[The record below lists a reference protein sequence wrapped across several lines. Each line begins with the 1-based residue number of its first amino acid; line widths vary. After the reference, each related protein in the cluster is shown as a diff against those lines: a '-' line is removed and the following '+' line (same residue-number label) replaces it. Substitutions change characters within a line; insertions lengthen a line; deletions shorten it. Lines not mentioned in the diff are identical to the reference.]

1 MCCDISYTCE
11 TVFVAL
17 RYEDTSR
24 HIIIMKG
31 SNWEQPVE
39 KAISPL
45 SVLLSLLCCCEAR
58 AWSSQSSSWERL
70 KLHRSHGGLFWA
82 PKESGRGQAAG
93 SSDSFVLSAG
103 EPLSSQ
109 HVCSLQL
116 FTAQAL
122 CDHNGERSGRML
134 CATSPGECVGTPSS
148 SQVCLVCSL
157 DLYWWVGAATQ
168 TNSCR

>member
-1 MCCDISYTCE
+1 MHSFS
-11 TVFVAL
+11 V
-17 RYEDTSR
+17 
-24 HIIIMKG
+24 KKW
-31 SNWEQPVE
+31 SNWEQLVE
-39 KAISPL
+39 KAILPL
-45 SVLLSLLCCCEAR
+45 SMLLSLLCFSEPRAR
-58 AWSSQSSSWERL
+58 SSQSWERL

-122 CDHNGERSGRML
+122 CDLNEERSGRML
-134 CATSPGECVGTPSS
+134 CATSPGECVSTPSLARC
-148 SQVCLVCSL
+148 VGVHVFDRLLC
-157 DLYWWVGAATQ
+157 WGVGATS
-168 TNSCR
+168 SCH